1 MYKLLLTQLSSTV
14 NFQARPLSLVTSFR
28 SFARNVGGAKAKPVS
43 ISARLEE
50 ATKQREEMMQKMEE
64 EEIRQQAEEELKS
77 DAGFG
82 SGE

>member
-14 NFQARPLSLVTSFR
+14 KLQTRPLILVTSFR
-28 SFARNVGGAKAKPVS
+28 SFARNVGGGKAKPVS